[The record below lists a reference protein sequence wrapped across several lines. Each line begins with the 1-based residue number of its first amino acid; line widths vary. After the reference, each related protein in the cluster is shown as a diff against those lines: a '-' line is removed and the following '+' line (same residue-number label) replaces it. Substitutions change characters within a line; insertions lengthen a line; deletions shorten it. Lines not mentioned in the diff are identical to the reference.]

1 MPALP
6 GRGTAGAYVED
17 TVKVIVYGD
26 FNCPYSYL
34 ASQRA
39 DHLARRGIAR
49 VDWRAVEHDRRLALT
64 GTPAEAD
71 RCAWNTELAEVAAL
85 TLPAESMPVAPPP
98 VISNT
103 QAAVAAYAEA
113 VSDGIADE
121 LRRRLFAAIWVEG
134 RHISS
139 AYEVRRPVIELIW
152 PQEDIADRLGSPELP
167 SLLDRD
173 PDLWRTVRRSG
184 GTITPYGGPLT
195 TTGWRRIRRWRQD
208 WLGLPSQVIPAVIG
222 HDQILRSGTEG
233 LRYLAGLVG
242 SGSFPRLPARAE
254 TEPDTCPQRLAAAW
268 AA

>member
-1 MPALP
+1 M
-6 GRGTAGAYVED
+6 
-17 TVKVIVYGD
+17 KVIVYGD

-39 DHLARRGIAR
+39 DLLARGGI
-49 VDWRAVEHDRRLALT
+49 VQVGWRAVEHDRGLALT
-64 GTPAEAD
+64 GTQSGAD
-71 RCAWNTELAEVAAL
+71 RGAWDTELAEVAAL
-85 TLPAESMPVAPPP
+85 ALPGESVPAAPPP

-113 VSDGIADE
+113 VGDGIADE
-121 LRRRLFAAIWVEG
+121 LRRRLFAAVWAEG

-139 AYEVRRPVIELIW
+139 ACEVRRPVIELMW
-152 PQEDIADRLGSPELP
+152 PQEDIADRLASPDIP

-173 PDLWRTVRRSG
+173 PDLWRAVRRSG
-184 GTITPYGGPLT
+184 GTITPSGGPLT
-195 TTGWRRIRRWRQD
+195 TAGWRRIRRWRQD

-242 SGSFPRLPARAE
+242 SASIPRLPARAE
-254 TEPDTCPQRLAAAW
+254 TEPGARPQRQAAAW